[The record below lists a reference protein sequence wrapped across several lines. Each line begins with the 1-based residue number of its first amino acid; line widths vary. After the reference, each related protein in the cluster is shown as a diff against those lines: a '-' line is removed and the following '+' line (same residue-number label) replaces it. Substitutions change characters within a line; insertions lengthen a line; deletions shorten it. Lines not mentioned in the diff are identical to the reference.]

1 MRKHQPVL
9 LKEVINFIRPL
20 ECKLIVDLTVD
31 GGGHSFEI
39 LRNLKNDAKLL
50 AIDWDEDL
58 LKEFLK
64 EVKKRNLEKKVIAVN
79 ANYKNLKL
87 IFKRCKL
94 KKADGF
100 LIDLGFSLNQILN
113 NKGFSFLKDEPLI
126 MTYNKKQK
134 PLYKYLSE
142 LSLKDLAEII
152 LRYGE
157 ERFAFRIAQ
166 NIKKNLPILTT
177 GKLVEVIRKSLPT
190 SYLKRKIHFATKTF
204 QALRIFVNQ
213 ELLNLNAVLKDIPS
227 LANSR
232 ARVLIIS
239 FHSLEDRIVK
249 NTFKDWAKKDLG
261 SILTK
266 KPIVPDKE
274 EININY
280 QSRSAKLRVFEFK

>member
-87 IFKRCKL
+87 IFKRYKL